1 MYFLLGGSI
10 TSVVAYLANNSKGFL
25 AAFINTLP
33 MTSLST
39 FVIIYVSTG
48 QDAVLSYAR
57 GLVIMLL
64 PWILYVLS
72 VIILTPAD
80 YQYISVAPL
89 VRKQFPYR
97 NDMFKCNR
105 AANICIFN
113 FKARHTTV

>member
-1 MYFLLGGSI
+1 MGARYFLYFLLGGSI

-33 MTSLST
+33 ITSLST

-72 VIILTPAD
+72 VIILTPR
-80 YQYISVAPL
+80 IS
-89 VRKQFPYR
+89 FPYSLLVGLFLFILMSLLLITR
-97 NDMFKCNR
+97 YNL
-105 AANICIFN
+105 
-113 FKARHTTV
+113 TGS

>member
-33 MTSLST
+33 ITSLST

-72 VIILTPAD
+72 VIILTPR
-80 YQYISVAPL
+80 IS
-89 VRKQFPYR
+89 FPYSLLVGLFLFILMSLLLITR
-97 NDMFKCNR
+97 YNL
-105 AANICIFN
+105 
-113 FKARHTTV
+113 TGS